1 MNLDPQLLQAA
12 FKGDRKAQYAL
23 YRSCF
28 PVLMAVCMRYRRNQ
42 QDAVSA
48 ANSGFL
54 KIIQNLDRYKREEVP
69 FEAWI
74 RRIMINTVIDE
85 FRREKKWRELT
96 VFTEDIERAYP
107 SEPIDWNEADQRL
120 DIQHLE
126 ALLQRLPPMTQK
138 VFNLFAIDGFS
149 HQEISDM
156 LGMSEGTSKWHVS
169 TARAQLQSWKKRKW
183 WLGDGYMVIGDL
195 VIRVARAK

>member
-1 MNLDPQLLQAA
+1 MNLDPKLLQAA
-12 FKGDRKAQYAL
+12 HKGDRKAQYAL

-48 ANSGFL
+48 VNSGFL
-54 KIIQNLDRYKREEVP
+54 KIIQNLDRYKRDEVP

-85 FRREKKWRELT
+85 FRREKKWRQLT

-169 TARAQLQSWKKRKW
+169 TARAQLQSWIKAE
-183 WLGDGYMVIGDL
+183 MVVG
-195 VIRVARAK
+195 

>member
-1 MNLDPQLLQAA
+1 MNLDPKLLLAA
-12 FKGDRKAQYAL
+12 QRGDRKAQSAL

-28 PVLMAVCMRYRRNQ
+28 PVLMAVCMRYRRDK

-48 ANSGFL
+48 LNNGFL
-54 KIIQNLDRYKREEVP
+54 KIIQNLERYKRDEVP

-96 VFTEDIERAYP
+96 VFTEDIERAFP

-126 ALLQRLPPMTQK
+126 ALLRRLPPMTQK
-138 VFNLFAIDGFS
+138 VFNLFAIDGYS
-149 HQEISDM
+149 HHEIGE
-156 LGMSEGTSKWHVS
+156 LLKISEGTSKWHVS
-169 TARAQLQSWKKRKW
+169 TARAQLQSWIKAETVM
-183 WLGDGYMVIGDL
+183 G
-195 VIRVARAK
+195 

>member
-1 MNLDPQLLQAA
+1 LNLDPQLLLAA
-12 FKGDRKAQYAL
+12 QKGDRKAQSAL

-28 PVLMAVCMRYRRNQ
+28 PILMAVCMRYRRDK

-48 ANSGFL
+48 LNNGFL
-54 KIIQNLDRYKREEVP
+54 KIIQNLDKYKRDEVP

-85 FRREKKWRELT
+85 YRREKKWRELT
-96 VFTEDIERAYP
+96 VFKEDIERVFP
-107 SEPIDWNEADQRL
+107 DEPIDWNEADQRL
-120 DIQHLE
+120 DVQHLE
-126 ALLQRLPPMTQK
+126 ALLRRLPPMTQK

-149 HQEISDM
+149 HHEISDM

-169 TARAQLQSWKKRKW
+169 TARAQLQSWIKTE
-183 WLGDGYMVIGDL
+183 YQT
-195 VIRVARAK
+195 A

>member
-1 MNLDPQLLQAA
+1 MNLDPLLLQAA
-12 FKGDRKAQYAL
+12 QHGDRKAQSAL

-28 PVLMAVCMRYRRNQ
+28 PVLMAVCMRYKRDK

-48 ANSGFL
+48 LNNGFL
-54 KIIQNLDRYKREEVP
+54 KIIQNLERYKRDEVP

-85 FRREKKWRELT
+85 YRREKKWRELT
-96 VFTEDIERAYP
+96 VFAEDIERVFP
-107 SEPIDWNEADQRL
+107 NEPIDWNEADQRL
-120 DIQHLE
+120 DVQHLE
-126 ALLQRLPPMTQK
+126 ALLQRLPPKTQK

-156 LGMSEGTSKWHVS
+156 LGMSEGTSKWHVNN
-169 TARAQLQSWKKRKW
+169 ARTQLQSWIKTE
-183 WLGDGYMVIGDL
+183 LQT
-195 VIRVARAK
+195 A